1 MGPLSWKHPCRTD
14 QILKVILYLV
24 FNMRVLSL
32 TRVFLLAAMVVLA
45 SPAPFLDPAT
55 VTLGSAAGLVLTDA
69 AGVAFLTLPSWY
81 LLKKA
86 LLAKGLVLTGGLGG
100 GFAGAGIGARV
111 AGNANANA
119 NAGAGFGG
127 QYGGRYNN

>member
-1 MGPLSWKHPCRTD
+1 MG
-14 QILKVILYLV
+14 

-32 TRVFLLAAMVVLA
+32 TRVFLLAAVVVLA
-45 SPAPFLDPAT
+45 SPAPLLDP
-55 VTLGSAAGLVLTDA
+55 VSLGLGTLGTATLGTAAGLVLTDA
-69 AGVAFLTLPSWY
+69 AGVAVLTLPSWY

-86 LLAKGLVLTGGLGG
+86 LLAKGLILTGGIGG

-119 NAGAGFGG
+119 NAELELGSAANMEEDTTGT
-127 QYGGRYNN
+127 